1 MVLPNMVRPGGS
13 ARQSGGKIVVSIQ
26 GRLIGAQGR
35 SCRGRVEVGVRFAR
49 NSRVTRV
56 TRMGSNCRYSAR
68 VSVPLRRVPR
78 SLRPR
83 RKTLVL
89 RVAARFQGNAGL
101 RTDLSPTK
109 RMKVRR

>member
-1 MVLPNMVRPGGS
+1 V
-13 ARQSGGKIVVSIQ
+13 K
-26 GRLIGAQGR
+26 
-35 SCRGRVEVGVRFAR
+35 VGVRFAR
-49 NSRVTRV
+49 NRRVTRV
-56 TRMGSNCRYSAR
+56 TRMGINCRYTVR
-68 VSVPLRRVPR
+68 VAFPLRRVPR